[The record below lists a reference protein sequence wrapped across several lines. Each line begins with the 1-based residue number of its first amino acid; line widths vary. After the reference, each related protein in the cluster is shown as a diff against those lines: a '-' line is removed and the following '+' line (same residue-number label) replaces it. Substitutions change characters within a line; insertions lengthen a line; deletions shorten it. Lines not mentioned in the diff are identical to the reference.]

1 MKPIPLNLMTL
12 YADLAQQVDGSGP
25 RPGSISTRTIDGK
38 RYLYTVT
45 KDGQA
50 RLQKFLGPAGDA
62 ATKAEAA
69 AIRRAAEQAK
79 QTRATVTLLK
89 NARFP
94 APSLVLGRTLE
105 VLANAGLFQR
115 GMTLVGTAAYQ
126 TYAGLVGSF
135 LPAAGLMTNDVDV
148 SVAEFV
154 AGEDEEDI
162 HAILRRADPT
172 FEPRWTATDR
182 LPRAF
187 RTANGFSVDVLTRF
201 GRGRRS
207 PVPIEALGCA
217 AEALSF
223 QEYPVEDTMNAVAL
237 YGSGVL
243 VRVPTPL
250 RYAVHKLIIAQ
261 ERAATS
267 PKRTKDLA
275 QARELIDIYLATDDA
290 ALLDALDDARGRGPA
305 WRKAITA
312 SLAALGRDTRR
323 GQLPVPLKKPRRV
336 RDGLQSG

>member
-12 YADLAQQVDGSGP
+12 YADLAQQVDGLGP
-25 RPGSISTRTIDGK
+25 RAGSISTRTIDGK
-38 RYLYTVT
+38 RYLYAVM

-50 RLQKFLGPAGDA
+50 RTQRFLGPVGDA
-62 ATKAEAA
+62 EAEAA
-69 AIRRAAEQAK
+69 AAEMRQAAAQAK
-79 QTRATVTLLK
+79 QTRATVALLK
-89 NARFP
+89 NALFP
-94 APSLVLGRTLE
+94 APSLVLGRILE
-105 VLANAGLFQR
+105 VLANAGLFER

-126 TYAGLVGSF
+126 TYAGIVGSF
-135 LPAAGLMTNDVDV
+135 LPAAGLMTNDVDL

-154 AGEDEEDI
+154 AGDNEEHI
-162 HAILRRADPT
+162 QTILQRADPS
-172 FEPRWTATDR
+172 FEPRWKARDQ

-187 RTANGFSVDVLTRF
+187 RASNGFSVDVLTRF

-207 PVPIEALGCA
+207 PVQIEALGCA

-250 RYAVHKLIIAQ
+250 RYAVHKLIVAQ

-267 PKRTKDLA
+267 PKRTKDLS
-275 QARELIDIYLATDDA
+275 QARELIDLYLETDDA
-290 ALLDALDDARGRGPA
+290 ALLDTLDDARGRGPA
-305 WRKAITA
+305 WRRAIAA
-312 SLAALGRDTRR
+312 SLATLDRDTRI
-323 GQLPVPLKKPRRV
+323 GQLPVPLKTARQR
-336 RDGLQSG
+336 